1 VFIFGNLGELM
12 PFAKSGIKVLF
23 VVLMFFCFSNAQETK
38 YGARLGLGISSVS
51 FDDKT
56 NYYYNE
62 TIDGVTIEGA
72 FGVLTPIVSVFSFHP
87 ELAFQFVAMDNEDSN
102 DDYEDDYYYDGEERP
117 VVTASGIN
125 LLINPL
131 FRISFFRFFF
141 DLGPSFNWNINSKW
155 DVEDIDV
162 AEVNRKFAYGFLGGF
177 GFKFSKHW
185 EIDGRFV
192 FWANPYEKTADYMGA
207 SLMSTLV
214 FSGNYWF

>member
-1 VFIFGNLGELM
+1 M

-141 DLGPSFNWNINSKW
+141 DLGLSFNWNINSKW

-192 FWANPYEKTADYMGA
+192 FWANPYEKTADYMGT

>member
-1 VFIFGNLGELM
+1 M

-56 NYYYNE
+56 HYYYNGS
-62 TIDGVTIEGA
+62 IDGVTIEGA
-72 FGVLTPIVSVFSFHP
+72 FGVLMPMASVFSFHP
-87 ELAFQFVAMDNEDSN
+87 ELAFQFVTMDNEDSN
-102 DDYEDDYYYDGEERP
+102 DDYNDDDYDEP
-117 VVTASGIN
+117 LVTASGIN

-141 DLGPSFNWNINSKW
+141 DLGPSFNWNINNKW
-155 DVEDIDV
+155 EVEDTEI
-162 AEVNRKFAYGFLGGF
+162 EVNRKFAYGFLGGF
-177 GFKFSKHW
+177 GFKFSRHW

-192 FWANPYEKTADYMGA
+192 FWANPYEETEDYMGS

>member
-1 VFIFGNLGELM
+1 M

-56 NYYYNE
+56 HYYYNGS
-62 TIDGVTIEGA
+62 IDGVTIEGA
-72 FGVLTPIVSVFSFHP
+72 FGVLMPMASVFSFHP
-87 ELAFQFVAMDNEDSN
+87 ELAFQFVTMDNEDSN
-102 DDYEDDYYYDGEERP
+102 DDYNDDDYDDDYDDYDYDYDYYDGP
-117 VVTASGIN
+117 LVTASGIN

-155 DVEDIDV
+155 EVEDTEI
-162 AEVNRKFAYGFLGGF
+162 EVNRKFAYGFLGGF
-177 GFKFSKHW
+177 GFKFSRHW

-192 FWANPYEKTADYMGA
+192 FWANPYEETEDYMGS

>member
-1 VFIFGNLGELM
+1 M
-12 PFAKSGIKVLF
+12 PFTKSGIKVLF

-38 YGARLGLGISSVS
+38 YGARLGLGMSTVS

-56 NYYYNE
+56 NYYSNE
-62 TIDGVTIEGA
+62 SIDGVTIEGA
-72 FGVLTPIVSVFSFHP
+72 FGVLMPMASVFSFHP
-87 ELAFQFVAMDNEDSN
+87 ELAFQFVDMDNEDSN
-102 DDYEDDYYYDGEERP
+102 NDYYYGYEEP
-117 VVTASGIN
+117 IVTASGIN

-141 DLGPSFNWNINSKW
+141 DLGPSFNWSINSKW
-155 DVEDIDV
+155 DVEDTDI

-177 GFKFSKHW
+177 GFKFSRHW

-192 FWANPYEKTADYMGA
+192 FWTNPYEETDDYMSS